1 MKSFCGVQGRFL
13 QKEPLAAGGRK
24 MKTKPII
31 TIVSLILMFV
41 YSITLSAEDRR
52 EVSFMIGT
60 GTAVSCFKGLF
71 VDIGAEIPF
80 AKRFYVQGML
90 DYYFS
95 PGDTAGSE
103 KPDDSAIGIA
113 LYGVLKIPL
122 SERWGLFI
130 KAGPN
135 YTIHNTTETAFG
147 VSYPVRNTYK
157 GIGGGLGLHYL
168 FAHRV
173 YIQVGGTVKARFTQ
187 DNSVENYWIKIYGGF
202 RYLIGVKGDR

>member
-1 MKSFCGVQGRFL
+1 M
-13 QKEPLAAGGRK
+13 
-24 MKTKPII
+24 
-31 TIVSLILMFV
+31 IL
-41 YSITLSAEDRR
+41 YSISLFAEDRR
-52 EVSFMIGT
+52 EISIMVGA
-60 GTAVSCFKGLF
+60 GTAASNFKGLF
-71 VDIGAEIPF
+71 VDVGAEIPF

-95 PGDTAGSE
+95 PGGSE
-103 KPDDSAIGIA
+103 KPDDSALGIS
-113 LYGVLKIPL
+113 LYGVLKVPL

-168 FAHRV
+168 FAHRLYF
-173 YIQVGGTVKARFTQ
+173 YIGGTVKAWFGE
-187 DNSVENYWIKIYGGF
+187 DNSTENYWIKAYGGF
-202 RYLIGVKGDR
+202 RYLIGVKGDQ